1 MGKMKLESMV
11 LGPVQTNCY
20 LVLNRESGELLIVD
34 PADDALRIRERV
46 AAMGGRPAAILLTH
60 GHFDHIGAAEELK
73 AYYNAPIYAMAE
85 EKEILEDTQNNLSG
99 LYGRGY
105 TVHADHFLKDGEIL
119 RLAGFEIHVLH
130 TPGHTVGGA
139 SYYFPEEKVVFSGDT
154 LFHGSVG
161 RTDFPTGSMG
171 MLHESLHRKLYALPN
186 DTEVYPGHDASTDI
200 AYEKRY
206 NPY

>member
-1 MGKMKLESMV
+1 MIKRLV
-11 LGPVQTNCY
+11 VGPLQENCY
-20 LVLNRESGELLIVD
+20 IVSCNQSCVIIDPGDEADHIINEVESEHLEVKGILV
-34 PADDALRIRERV
+34 
-46 AAMGGRPAAILLTH
+46 TH

-85 EKEILEDTQNNLSG
+85 EKEILEDAQNNLSG

-119 RLAGFEIHVLH
+119 QLAGFEIHVLH

-171 MLHESLHRKLYALPN
+171 MLHESLHRKLYALPD

>member
-1 MGKMKLESMV
+1 MKKAMIEQLV
-11 LGPVQTNCY
+11 LGMVGTNTW
-20 LVLNRESGELLIVD
+20 LIKNKESNELLIID
-34 PADDALRIRERV
+34 PADESARIEEKIDR
-46 AAMGGRPAAILLTH
+46 MGGIPVAVLLTH

-85 EKEILEDTQNNLSG
+85 EKEILEDAQNNLSG

-119 RLAGFEIHVLH
+119 RLAGFEIYVLH

-171 MLHESLHRKLYALPN
+171 MLHESLHRKLYALPD

>member
-1 MGKMKLESMV
+1 MKYKCITG
-11 LGPVQTNCY
+11 GPISENCY
-20 LVLNRESGELLIVD
+20 LLIDEKTNQAAVVD
-34 PADDALRIRERV
+34 PGFLNDVLLNEIKKYTVQR
-46 AAMGGRPAAILLTH
+46 ILLTH

-85 EKEILEDTQNNLSG
+85 EKEILEDAQNNLSG

-171 MLHESLHRKLYALPN
+171 MLHESLHRKLYALPD

>member
-85 EKEILEDTQNNLSG
+85 EKEILEDAQNNLSG

-139 SYYFPEEKVVFSGDT
+139 GCSVFRKKKVPFPAIR
-154 LFHGSVG
+154 LFPWKC
-161 RTDFPTGSMG
+161 RPERIFPTGSMG
-171 MLHESLHRKLYALPN
+171 MLHESAAAGNCMRCRMN
-186 DTEVYPGHDASTDI
+186 IGSMSGTRRVD
-200 AYEKRY
+200 
-206 NPY
+206 